1 MVITGL
7 VFVAIA
13 ALIHVF
19 IFYLESIAW
28 TGDRS
33 RATFGIA
40 SREEAEMTKSLA
52 FNQGFYNL
60 FLALAIMVGI
70 IVFAAGNTA
79 VGATLIFVGAGSM
92 VAAGVVLLSSSPDKV
107 SAALKQLV
115 PPLLGVLA
123 LALGLAL

>member
-7 VFVAIA
+7 VFAGIA
-13 ALIHVF
+13 ALIHVY
-19 IFYLESIAW
+19 IFYMESIVW

-33 RATFGIA
+33 RTTFGIA
-40 SREEAEMTKSLA
+40 GREDAEMTKALV

-60 FLALAIMVGI
+60 FLALTVVVGI
-70 IVFAAGNTA
+70 IVFVAGNTA

-92 VAAGVVLLSSSPDKV
+92 VAAGAVLLLSSSSKAP
-107 SAALKQLV
+107 SALKQLA

-123 LALGLAL
+123 LALGFSL

>member
-7 VFVAIA
+7 VFAGIA
-13 ALIHVF
+13 ALIHVY
-19 IFYLESIAW
+19 IFYMESIAW

-40 SREEAEMTKSLA
+40 SLEEAEVTKALA

-60 FLALAIMVGI
+60 FLALAVMIGI
-70 IVFAAGNTA
+70 VVFAAGNTT

-92 VAAGVVLLSSSPDKV
+92 VAAGAVLLCSSPSKA

-115 PPLLGVLA
+115 PPLLGLLS
-123 LALGLAL
+123 LALGLSL